1 MSAPWFLQVFCES
14 NGCWC
19 RNKTSTKKY
28 LKLTLFPNI
37 SERDLKQPNFKQKLY
52 QTISEEASLT
62 KKSKKNLYQKQFQEK
77 SPQPFFARNWQI
89 DMMTSKNMFS
99 ADCIS
104 SEFCQLFFAMFQTLW
119 WRYFFIFLVESFL
132 QVFFCGGFSSYF
144 VW

>member
-19 RNKTSTKKY
+19 RNESSTKKY

-62 KKSKKNLYQKQFQEK
+62 KKSKKISTKNHFKRNLHNHFLHETGK
-77 SPQPFFARNWQI
+77 SI
-89 DMMTSKNMFS
+89 LMTSKNMFS